1 MANTNLKYTGVQ
13 PLFMA
18 EARKTAMLF
27 PLTNNYGTDIF
38 QLDPALAVTA
48 GRIERGSTS
57 GAWLGVVLGLYK
69 QQTPK
74 TLRTE
79 RLTPVQYFAATP
91 GTTYEYFALVTMD
104 PTMFYLMQEDGL
116 VSSLVEA
123 NNWGACD
130 VTFGAGGNTTTG
142 MSGCLIDSSSIDAT
156 ATRPIQLIKPAVDSL
171 DVGTGTYM
179 AISAAA
185 AAGQYAKWIVR
196 IFNSQLGSGSL
207 AVAFA

>member
-1 MANTNLKYTGVQ
+1 MANTNLKYGGMQ

-27 PLTNNYGTDIF
+27 PLTNNYGTDVFIG
-38 QLDPALAVTA
+38 DPSLAVTA
-48 GRIERGSTS
+48 GRVERGSTT
-57 GAWLGVVLGLYK
+57 GAILGAVLGVYK

-91 GTTYEYFALVTMD
+91 GTTYEYFVLTTMD
-104 PTMFYLMQEDGL
+104 PTLFFLMQEDGL
-116 VSSLVEA
+116 VASLIETD
-123 NNWGACD
+123 NWGAID
-130 VTFGAGGNTTTG
+130 ISYGAGGNTTTG
-142 MSGCLIDSSSIDAT
+142 MSGALLDSNTPDDT
-156 ATRPIQLIKPAVDSL
+156 ATRPLQLIKPAVDFL
-171 DVGTGTYM
+171 DPGTGTYM
-179 AISAAA
+179 AVSADAAA
-185 AAGQYAKWIVR
+185 ANYAKWIVR

>member
-1 MANTNLKYTGVQ
+1 MANTNLKYGGMQ

-38 QLDPALAVTA
+38 IGDPSLAVTA
-48 GRIERGSTS
+48 GRVERGSTT
-57 GAWLGVVLGLYK
+57 GAILGAVLGIYK

-91 GTTYEYFALVTMD
+91 GTTYEYFVLTTMD
-104 PTMFYLMQEDGL
+104 PNLFFLMQEDGL
-116 VSSLVEA
+116 VASLIETD
-123 NNWGACD
+123 NWGAID
-130 VTFGAGGNTTTG
+130 ISYGAGGNTTTG
-142 MSGCLIDSSSIDAT
+142 MSGALLDSDTPDDT
-156 ATRPIQLIKPAVDSL
+156 ATRPLQLIKPAVDFL
-171 DVGTGTYM
+171 DPGTGTYM

>member
-1 MANTNLKYTGVQ
+1 MANSNLKYMGVQ
-13 PLFMA
+13 PLYMA

-27 PLTNNYGTDIF
+27 PLTNNYGTDVF

-57 GAWLGVVLGLYK
+57 GPWLGVVLGLYK

-74 TLRTE
+74 TLRAE

-91 GTTYEYFALVTMD
+91 GATYEYFALVTMD
-104 PTMFYLMQEDGL
+104 PTLYYIMQEDGL
-116 VSSLVEA
+116 VSSLLITD
-123 NNWGACD
+123 NWGACD

-142 MSGCLIDSSSIDAT
+142 MSGCLIDSSTADAT
-156 ATRPIQLIKPAVDSL
+156 ATRAVQLIFPAVNFL
-171 DVGTGTYM
+171 DAGTGTYM
-179 AISAAA
+179 AVSADAAA
-185 AAGQYAKWIVR
+185 ANYAKWIVR

-207 AVAFA
+207 ALALA

>member
-13 PLFMA
+13 PLYMT
-18 EARKTAMLF
+18 EARKSAMLF

-48 GRIERGSTS
+48 GRIERGSTT
-57 GAWLGVVLGLYK
+57 GTWLGVVLGLYK

-74 TLRTE
+74 TLRAE

-104 PTMFYLMQEDGL
+104 PTLFYIMQEDGL
-116 VSSLVEA
+116 VASLQITD
-123 NNWGACD
+123 NWGAAD
-130 VTFGAGGNTTTG
+130 VSFGSGGNTTTG
-142 MSGCLIDSSSIDAT
+142 MSGCLIDSDSADNT
-156 ATRPIQLIKPAVDSL
+156 ATRPIQLIFPAVNHL
-171 DVGTGTYM
+171 DAGTGTYM
-179 AISAAA
+179 AVSSAG
-185 AAGQYAKWIVR
+185 AAGNYGKWIVR